1 MSSDIATAHCSVSA
15 SSLDNTVDELRIR
28 PTFSLSLTHTH
39 THTHTDGTYFIVLLQ
54 FSFLMLQLTP
64 SPPLQSLLQL
74 HVLLGVFIEATNTF
88 YEEQLVIPPSMIIHG
103 LMVMCNISM

>member
-1 MSSDIATAHCSVSA
+1 MSSDIATAHCSISA

-28 PTFSLSLTHTH
+28 PTTFSHTHTH

-64 SPPLQSLLQL
+64 SPLLQSLLQL

-88 YEEQLVIPPSMIIHG
+88 YERA
-103 LMVMCNISM
+103 ISYTPINDHTIMEKKMEG